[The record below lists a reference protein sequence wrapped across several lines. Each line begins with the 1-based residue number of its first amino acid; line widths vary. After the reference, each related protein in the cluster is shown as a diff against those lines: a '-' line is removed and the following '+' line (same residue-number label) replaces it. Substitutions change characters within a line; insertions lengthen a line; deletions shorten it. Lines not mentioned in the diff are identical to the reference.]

1 MPIDVDRDT
10 YAHGIGNAMC
20 MACFADNAKKLSEL
34 IRTAGYTR
42 DDEAVRGPADPNTR
56 GNPSQ
61 RGQQALVTEGIVG
74 DGIPP
79 SLAKLLELSPT
90 PLMVACFMGSENCV
104 ELLLEQPGIVLAG
117 AVDLAEADRWH
128 DVSLDGS
135 KQQRDTEWQ
144 DATDE
149 CVSMVVD
156 ALWERLRGP
165 AARVGKIALFTRRL
179 FEEVHFRPGQRG
191 AKRCRQDFEQR
202 AAQQSC
208 A

>member
-1 MPIDVDRDT
+1 MPITVDRDVF
-10 YAHGIGNAMC
+10 AHGIGNAMC
-20 MACFADNAKKLSEL
+20 MAGFADNANKLAEL
-34 IRTAGYTR
+34 IRTAGNTR
-42 DDEAVRGPADPNTR
+42 DGEAVRGPADPNTR

-61 RGQQALVTEGIVG
+61 RGQHALATVGIE
-74 DGIPP
+74 DDIPP
-79 SLAKLLELSPT
+79 NLAKLLELSPT
-90 PLMVACFMGSENCV
+90 PLMVACFMGSESCV

-135 KQQRDTEWQ
+135 KQQRDPEWQ
-144 DATDE
+144 EATDE

-179 FEEVHFRPGQRG
+179 FEEVHFRPGHRG